1 MYASI
6 VVPLDG
12 SEFGN
17 RALPVALMLASRSD
31 AAVHLVHVQEPV
43 VVPEGAPM
51 YDTRL
56 YHDLQQE
63 TRSDLIAIAARF
75 TREASLRVDAEFL
88 EGRVVPTLQQY
99 LEDRRHDLV
108 VMMTH
113 GRGGLSRAWLGSV
126 ADGLVRHAPV
136 PLLLMREETEWLRDP
151 VEPLFRRILIPLDG
165 SAMAEEVLDHV
176 VSLGTPDETVYALLT
191 VVGQQTPL
199 EYPHADSGTVTG
211 RSHVEQQR
219 DAALGYLN
227 GVAEELR
234 KSGALVEAQVEVHH
248 QPAQG
253 VLDVANERHID
264 LIALSTHGR
273 GAMSRLFLGSLADKV
288 VRGTTKPI
296 LVYRPAGGG
305 AASVERDGES
315 VTPRAAA

>member
-1 MYASI
+1 MYTSI

-17 RALPVALMLASRSD
+17 RALPVALMLAGRSD

-43 VVPEGAPM
+43 VLPEGAPM

-56 YHDLQQE
+56 YQDLQQE
-63 TRSDLIAIAARF
+63 TRSDLNAIAARF

-88 EGRVVPTLQQY
+88 EGRVVPTLQRY
-99 LEDRRHDLV
+99 LEDRRIDLV

-151 VEPLFRRILIPLDG
+151 VEPLFRRVLIPLDG

-176 VSLGTPDETVYALLT
+176 VSLGTPDETVFTLLT
-191 VVGQQTPL
+191 VVGLQTPL
-199 EYPHADSGTVTG
+199 EYPHPDSGAMSG
-211 RSHVEQQR
+211 RSHVEHQR
-219 DAALGYLN
+219 DAALGYLS

-234 KSGALVEAQVEVHH
+234 TSGALVETQVEVHH
-248 QPAQG
+248 QPAQC
-253 VLDVANERHID
+253 VLDFANERHIA

-273 GAMSRLFLGSLADKV
+273 GAVPRLFLGSLADKI
-288 VRGTTKPI
+288 VRGTTVPI
-296 LVYRPAGGG
+296 LVYRPASGS